1 MEGRPPCTDG
11 IGTGRLCP
19 FSSRYLVSVGA
30 RARVRVRA
38 RARAGTRARARVGVR
53 ARVTVRLRLRG
64 RVSKG
69 LVLVAVGLAPP
80 RDVDETLLDEI
91 HPSLVGVAVPG
102 EG

>member
-53 ARVTVRLRLRG
+53 ARVTVRIRLRG
-64 RVSKG
+64 RLRGWGSYLSPSG
-69 LVLVAVGLAPP
+69 LRPHEMSM
-80 RDVDETLLDEI
+80 RR
-91 HPSLVGVAVPG
+91 SLTKSTRR
-102 EG
+102 